1 MRTDG
6 RAVRRRF
13 IDWQLWVGGT
23 NQLYGQQLRQQ
34 LSLSLNMIYRRIA
47 REKSKVE
54 SVAHKQTRAFW
65 KAQKININKSC
76 DISPG

>member
-1 MRTDG
+1 MLYVGDLS
-6 RAVRRRF
+6 
-13 IDWQLWVGGT
+13 IDNYGWVGRT

-34 LSLSLNMIYRRIA
+34 LSLSLSLNMIYRRIA